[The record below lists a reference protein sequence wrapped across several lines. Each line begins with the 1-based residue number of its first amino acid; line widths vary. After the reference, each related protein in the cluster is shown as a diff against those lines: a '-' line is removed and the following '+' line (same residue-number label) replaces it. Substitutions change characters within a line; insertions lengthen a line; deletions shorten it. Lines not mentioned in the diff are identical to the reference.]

1 MRKLLGLCGTLLGG
15 LGVLLCIFVVG
26 LVWWIASTAVDRI
39 DTICARLE
47 ERPAQS
53 DIRLARIE
61 QRVKT
66 AQTELADVRRD
77 AESMTAPNAE
87 IAQVRAELDR
97 LHGRLTPVLDRLS
110 VTADSLLALSEA
122 LNAGADVVEQL
133 TNDAQATARLRS
145 AAGAIDRAATALES
159 PHDKVETIAAA
170 GAIELRQTLLT
181 LVGKAIEGSDLLAQG
196 LAAARQESATA
207 RNRIAEYRAGVAFRV
222 YVGALAM
229 ALVAL
234 WGGLGQLCL
243 FSHGRR
249 WTSTAHREHLTAMQR
264 SEISPG

>member
-15 LGVLLCIFVVG
+15 LGVLLCVLVVG
-26 LVWWIASTAVDRI
+26 LAWWIASTAVDRI

-47 ERPAQS
+47 KRLTQS

-66 AQTELADVRRD
+66 AHTELADVRHD

-87 IAQVRAELDR
+87 AALVRAELDR
-97 LHGRLTPVLDRLS
+97 LHGRLTPVLDRL
-110 VTADSLLALSEA
+110 TAIADSLLALSEA

-133 TNDAQATARLRS
+133 TNDAQATARLRN

-159 PHDKVETIAAA
+159 PHDKVEAVAAA
-170 GAIELRQTLLT
+170 GAIELRQRLLT
-181 LVGKAIEGSDLLAQG
+181 LVGKAIVGSDLLAQG

-207 RNRIAEYRAGVAFRV
+207 RNRTAEYRAGVAFRV
-222 YVGALAM
+222 YIGALAM
-229 ALVAL
+229 TLVAL

-243 FSHGRR
+243 CRYER
-249 WTSTAHREHLTAMQR
+249 NRELKAQC
-264 SEISPG
+264 